1 MDTSQIITE
10 FYKFSNG
17 EHTYDE
23 WFNKFFGLSMMRCGD
38 CSTFPFWIFKNLV
51 MDNFC
56 CTPLIPIEYEL
67 DLFLK
72 CINVYGNIEDNYSR
86 MLRTMLNREPEQHKQ
101 CRIAEVQAQLAD
113 YIDSDGYVQAYRG
126 FFESPSTVDC
136 LVKPK
141 SFGIKKALSYT
152 LDKDI
157 AYWFACRKEPKTAT
171 IISARVP
178 VERILLYTNERSEK
192 EVMVIPPLIKGK
204 KFLDIVEE
212 IVAFDKEKMD
222 KIDATLHKNKDSIN
236 VG

>member
-1 MDTSQIITE
+1 MDAVQKLIE
-10 FYKFSNG
+10 FYKFSHD

-23 WFNKFFGLSMMRCGD
+23 WFNKFFGLSMLGCGD

-51 MDNFC
+51 MDKNV
-56 CTPLIPIEYEL
+56 THIPIEYEL

-86 MLRTMLNREPEQHKQ
+86 MLRTMLHREPDEHKQ
-101 CRIAEVQAQLAD
+101 SRISELQEQLSE

-126 FFESPSTVDC
+126 VFESPSTVDR
-136 LVKPK
+136 LVKSK
-141 SFGIKKALSYT
+141 SFVLKKALSYT

-178 VERILLYTNERSEK
+178 FERILLYTNERSEK
-192 EVMVIPPLIKGK
+192 EIMVTPPLIKGK
-204 KFLDIVEE
+204 KFFDIAEE
-212 IVAFDKEKMD
+212 SVIFDKEKMD
-222 KIDATLHKNKDSIN
+222 KIDATLHKNKNSVK